1 VLRILHVLGWLIC
14 AAYCTIPGYWLL
26 IHPRVNYWR
35 ARQRSPYR
43 VLLPV
48 WVLTKGALLGI
59 TAPFRTVTL
68 YQSGWAWLPATL
80 LFALGIWLYKMGGA
94 NFSLKQLQ
102 GQPEI
107 SGQNE
112 EQRLVTSG
120 IRARLRHPIYLGH
133 LCEML
138 AWSIGTGL
146 VVCYGLTALAIFTG
160 VFMIRAEDAELEQR
174 FGDNYRRYRDTV
186 PAVLPKLGNTVFRL

>member
-1 VLRILHVLGWLIC
+1 M
-14 AAYCTIPGYWLL
+14 T
-26 IHPRVNYWR
+26 
-35 ARQRSPYR
+35 
-43 VLLPV
+43 
-48 WVLTKGALLGI
+48 GAVLGI
-59 TAPFRTVTL
+59 TVHFRSMTL
-68 YQSGWAWLPATL
+68 YQTGWAWLPATL

-107 SGQNE
+107 SGQNDQ
-112 EQRLVTSG
+112 QRLVTTG
-120 IRARLRHPIYLGH
+120 IRARMRHPVYLGH

-160 VFMIRAEDAELEQR
+160 AFMIRAEDAELEQR
-174 FGDNYRRYRDTV
+174 FGEDYRRYRNAV
-186 PAVLPKLGNTVFRL
+186 PGFLPKLGNAGSRL